1 MCAGKRRKTPA
12 DTLAR
17 TRILLAQTRTV
28 IAGVV
33 AEQGPARVAVTKVGA
48 DRLAADFHAGNEDDL
63 VVGQL
68 RLDVCTYLDSE
79 NRIVDAQ
86 MRIIVVAE
94 HHVSA
99 VGVHAGMARDDP
111 TVLEVDVFDED
122 LLAGAQRL
130 DVVADLFAVDSGG
143 ERQRIDRKRRQAV
156 RRLMDADITLA
167 LAARGKIFH
176 FLGGTQMSVGFEAL
190 DFLVREELLIRRY
203 FVLRLVQTCE
213 DTELDIARIVA
224 DRRNRAESQIDPAA
238 VHLMFERHQFV
249 GNTSLEDVAH
259 ALILQQDIF
268 VQTQRLNLIPRKFP
282 FLELITV
289 SELGDTSLVVE
300 FVVGDLFGQGAVLI
314 LAFADLDDGI
324 EDTVEF
330 FDSDPE
336 ETSAQVGRASVLVAK
351 VLEKGSQNRSVVER
365 KGSAPIAR
373 SRAHG
378 VELSRLLVHFA
389 DQTQIVRL
397 FVEDGQHVLR

>member
-12 DTLAR
+12 DALAR

-33 AEQGPARVAVTKVGA
+33 AEQRPARVAVTKVGA
-48 DRLAADFHAGNEDDL
+48 DRLAADFHAGDEDDL

-111 TVLEVDVFDED
+111 AILEVDVFDED
-122 LLAGAQRL
+122 FLAGAQRL

-143 ERQRIDRKRRQAV
+143 ERQRIDWKRRQAV

-176 FLGGTQMSVGFEAL
+176 FLDGTQMSVGFEAL
-190 DFLVREELLIRRY
+190 DFLVREKLLIRRY

-224 DRRNRAESQIDPAA
+224 DRRNRAEAQIDPAA

-249 GNTSLEDVAH
+249 GDTSLEDVTH
-259 ALILQQDIF
+259 ALILQQDFF
-268 VQTQRLNLIPRKFP
+268 VQAQRLNLIPRKFP
-282 FLELITV
+282 FLELIAV
-289 SELGDTSLVVE
+289 GELGDTPLVVE
-300 FVVGDLFGQGAVLI
+300 FVVGNLFGQGAVLI
-314 LAFADLDDGI
+314 FAFTDLDDGV

-330 FDSDPE
+330 FGTDPK

-351 VLEKGSQNRSVVER
+351 VLEKGSQNRSAVER

-389 DQTQIVRL
+389 D
-397 FVEDGQHVLR
+397 

>member
-12 DTLAR
+12 DALAR
-17 TRILLAQTRTV
+17 TRVLLAQTRTV

-111 TVLEVDVFDED
+111 AVLEVDVFDED

-143 ERQRIDRKRRQAV
+143 ERQRIDWKRRQAV

-176 FLGGTQMSVGFEAL
+176 FLDGTQMSVGFEAL
-190 DFLVREELLIRRY
+190 DFLVREKLLIRRY

-224 DRRNRAESQIDPAA
+224 DRRNRAEAQIDPAA

-249 GNTSLEDVAH
+249 GDTSLEDVTH
-259 ALILQQDIF
+259 ALILQQDFF
-268 VQTQRLNLIPRKFP
+268 VQAQRLNLIPRKFP
-282 FLELITV
+282 FLELIAV
-289 SELGDTSLVVE
+289 GELGDTPLVVE
-300 FVVGDLFGQGAVLI
+300 FVVGNLFGQGAVLI
-314 LAFADLDDGI
+314 FAFTDLDDGV

-330 FDSDPE
+330 FGTDPK

-351 VLEKGSQNRSVVER
+351 VLEKGSQNRSAVER

-389 DQTQIVRL
+389 D
-397 FVEDGQHVLR
+397 

>member
-12 DTLAR
+12 DALAR
-17 TRILLAQTRTV
+17 TRVLLAQTRTV

-48 DRLAADFHAGNEDDL
+48 DRLAADFHAGDEDDL
-63 VVGQL
+63 VVGQF

-143 ERQRIDRKRRQAV
+143 ERQRIDQKRRQAV

-224 DRRNRAESQIDPAA
+224 DRRNRAEAQIDPVA

-259 ALILQQDIF
+259 ALILQQDLF

>member
-12 DTLAR
+12 DALAR

-33 AEQGPARVAVTKVGA
+33 AEQRPARVAVTKVGA
-48 DRLAADFHAGNEDDL
+48 DRLAADFHAGDEDDL

-99 VGVHAGMARDDP
+99 VGVHACMARDDP

-224 DRRNRAESQIDPAA
+224 DRRNRAEAQIDPAA

-249 GNTSLEDVAH
+249 GDTSLEDVAH
-259 ALILQQDIF
+259 ALILQQDFF
-268 VQTQRLNLIPRKFP
+268 VQAQRLNLIPRELP
-282 FLELITV
+282 LLELIAV
-289 SELGDTSLVVE
+289 GELGDTPLVVE

-330 FDSDPE
+330 FDSDPK

-351 VLEKGSQNRSVVER
+351 IFEKGSQNRSAVER

-378 VELSRLLVHFA
+378 VELSRLLVHLA

>member
-12 DTLAR
+12 DALAR
-17 TRILLAQTRTV
+17 TRVLLAQTRTV

-48 DRLAADFHAGNEDDL
+48 DRLAADFHAGDEDDL

-111 TVLEVDVFDED
+111 AILEVDVFDED
-122 LLAGAQRL
+122 FLAGAQRL

-143 ERQRIDRKRRQAV
+143 ERQRIDWKRRQAV

-190 DFLVREELLIRRY
+190 DFLVREKLLIRRY

-224 DRRNRAESQIDPAA
+224 DRRNRAEAQIDPAA

-249 GNTSLEDVAH
+249 GDTSLEDVTH
-259 ALILQQDIF
+259 ALILQQDFF
-268 VQTQRLNLIPRKFP
+268 VQAQRLNLIPRKFP
-282 FLELITV
+282 FLELIAV
-289 SELGDTSLVVE
+289 GELGDTPLVVE
-300 FVVGDLFGQGAVLI
+300 FVVGNLFGQGAVLI
-314 LAFADLDDGI
+314 FAFTDLDDGV

-330 FDSDPE
+330 FGTDPK

-351 VLEKGSQNRSVVER
+351 VLEKGSQNRSAVER

-378 VELSRLLVHFA
+378 VELSRLLVHLA

>member
-12 DTLAR
+12 DALAR
-17 TRILLAQTRTV
+17 TRVLLAQTRTV

-111 TVLEVDVFDED
+111 AVLEVDVFDED

-143 ERQRIDRKRRQAV
+143 ERQRIDWKRRQAV

-224 DRRNRAESQIDPAA
+224 DRRNRAEAQIDPAA

-249 GNTSLEDVAH
+249 GDTSLEDVTH
-259 ALILQQDIF
+259 ALILQQDFF
-268 VQTQRLNLIPRKFP
+268 VQAQRLNLIPRKFP
-282 FLELITV
+282 FLELIAV
-289 SELGDTSLVVE
+289 GELGDTPLVVE

-314 LAFADLDDGI
+314 FAFADLDDGI

-330 FDSDPE
+330 FGTDPK

-351 VLEKGSQNRSVVER
+351 VLEKGSQNRSAVER

>member
-12 DTLAR
+12 DALAR

-33 AEQGPARVAVTKVGA
+33 AEQRPARVAVTKVGA
-48 DRLAADFHAGNEDDL
+48 DRLAADFHAGDEDDL

-99 VGVHAGMARDDP
+99 VGVHACMARDDP

-143 ERQRIDRKRRQAV
+143 ERQRIDRKRRQTV

-249 GNTSLEDVAH
+249 GDTSLEDVAH
-259 ALILQQDIF
+259 ALILQQDFF
-268 VQTQRLNLIPRKFP
+268 VQAQRLNLIPRELP
-282 FLELITV
+282 LLELIAV
-289 SELGDTSLVVE
+289 GELGDTPLVVE

-330 FDSDPE
+330 FDSDPK

-351 VLEKGSQNRSVVER
+351 VLEKGSQNRSAVER

-378 VELSRLLVHFA
+378 VELSRLLVHLA

>member
-12 DTLAR
+12 DALAR
-17 TRILLAQTRTV
+17 TRVLLAQTRTV

-111 TVLEVDVFDED
+111 AILEVDVFDED
-122 LLAGAQRL
+122 FLAGAQRL

-143 ERQRIDRKRRQAV
+143 ERQRIDWKRRQAV

-176 FLGGTQMSVGFEAL
+176 FLDGTQMSVGFEAL
-190 DFLVREELLIRRY
+190 DFLVREKLLIRRY

-224 DRRNRAESQIDPAA
+224 DRRNRAEAQIDPAA

-249 GNTSLEDVAH
+249 GDTSLEDVTH
-259 ALILQQDIF
+259 ALILQQDFF
-268 VQTQRLNLIPRKFP
+268 VQAQRLNLIPRKFP
-282 FLELITV
+282 FLELIAV
-289 SELGDTSLVVE
+289 GELGDTPLVVE
-300 FVVGDLFGQGAVLI
+300 FVVGNLFGQGAVLI
-314 LAFADLDDGI
+314 FAFTDLDDGV

-330 FDSDPE
+330 FGTDPK

-351 VLEKGSQNRSVVER
+351 VLEKGSQNRSAVER

-389 DQTQIVRL
+389 D
-397 FVEDGQHVLR
+397 

>member
-12 DTLAR
+12 DALAR
-17 TRILLAQTRTV
+17 TRVLLAQTRTV

-111 TVLEVDVFDED
+111 AILEVDVFDED
-122 LLAGAQRL
+122 FLAGAQRL

-143 ERQRIDRKRRQAV
+143 ERQRIDWKRRQAV

-176 FLGGTQMSVGFEAL
+176 FLDGTQMSVGFEAL
-190 DFLVREELLIRRY
+190 DFLVREKLLIRRY

-224 DRRNRAESQIDPAA
+224 DRRNRAEAQIDPAA

-249 GNTSLEDVAH
+249 GDTSLEDVTH
-259 ALILQQDIF
+259 ALILQQDFF
-268 VQTQRLNLIPRKFP
+268 VQAQRLNLIPRKFP
-282 FLELITV
+282 FLELIAV
-289 SELGDTSLVVE
+289 GELGDTPLVVE
-300 FVVGDLFGQGAVLI
+300 FVVGNLFGQGAVLI
-314 LAFADLDDGI
+314 FAFTDLDDGV

-330 FDSDPE
+330 FGTDPK

-351 VLEKGSQNRSVVER
+351 VLEKGSQNRSAVER
-365 KGSAPIAR
+365 KGSAPITR

-389 DQTQIVRL
+389 D
-397 FVEDGQHVLR
+397 

>member
-12 DTLAR
+12 DALAR

-33 AEQGPARVAVTKVGA
+33 AEQRPARVAVTKVGA
-48 DRLAADFHAGNEDDL
+48 DRLAADFHAGDEDDL

-99 VGVHAGMARDDP
+99 VGVHACMARDDP

-249 GNTSLEDVAH
+249 GDTSLEDVAH
-259 ALILQQDIF
+259 ALILQQDFF
-268 VQTQRLNLIPRKFP
+268 VQAQRLNLIPRKFP
-282 FLELITV
+282 FLELIAV
-289 SELGDTSLVVE
+289 GELGDTPLVVE
-300 FVVGDLFGQGAVLI
+300 FVVGNLFGQGAVLI
-314 LAFADLDDGI
+314 FAFTDLDDGV

-330 FDSDPE
+330 FGTDPK

-351 VLEKGSQNRSVVER
+351 VLEKGSQNRSAVER

-389 DQTQIVRL
+389 D
-397 FVEDGQHVLR
+397 

>member
-99 VGVHAGMARDDP
+99 VGVHACMARDDP

-249 GNTSLEDVAH
+249 GDTSLEDVAH
-259 ALILQQDIF
+259 ALILQQDFF
-268 VQTQRLNLIPRKFP
+268 VQAQRLNLIPRKFP
-282 FLELITV
+282 FLELIAV
-289 SELGDTSLVVE
+289 GELGDTPLVVE

-330 FDSDPE
+330 FDSDPK

-351 VLEKGSQNRSVVER
+351 VLEKGSQNRSAVER

-378 VELSRLLVHFA
+378 VELSRLLVHLA

>member
-12 DTLAR
+12 DALAR
-17 TRILLAQTRTV
+17 TRVLLAQTRTV

-63 VVGQL
+63 VVGQFC
-68 RLDVCTYLDSE
+68 LDVCTYLDSE

-111 TVLEVDVFDED
+111 AVLEVDVFDED

-130 DVVADLFAVDSGG
+130 DVVADLFAVDSSG

-203 FVLRLVQTCE
+203 FVLRLVQACE

-249 GNTSLEDVAH
+249 GDTSLEDVTH
-259 ALILQQDIF
+259 ALILQQDFF
-268 VQTQRLNLIPRKFP
+268 VQAQRLNLIPRKFP
-282 FLELITV
+282 FLELIAV
-289 SELGDTSLVVE
+289 GELGDTPLVVE
-300 FVVGDLFGQGAVLI
+300 FVVGDLFDQGAVLI
-314 LAFADLDDGI
+314 FAFADLDDGI

-330 FDSDPE
+330 FGTDPK

-351 VLEKGSQNRSVVER
+351 VLEKGSQNRSAVER

>member
-12 DTLAR
+12 DALAR
-17 TRILLAQTRTV
+17 TRVLLAQTRTV

-111 TVLEVDVFDED
+111 AILEVDVFDED
-122 LLAGAQRL
+122 FLAGAQRL

-143 ERQRIDRKRRQAV
+143 ERQRIDWKRRQAV

-176 FLGGTQMSVGFEAL
+176 FLDGTQMYVGFEAL
-190 DFLVREELLIRRY
+190 DFLVREKLLIRRY

-224 DRRNRAESQIDPAA
+224 DRRNRAEAQIDPAA

-249 GNTSLEDVAH
+249 GDTSLEDVTH
-259 ALILQQDIF
+259 ALILQQDFF
-268 VQTQRLNLIPRKFP
+268 VQAQRLNLIPRKFP
-282 FLELITV
+282 FLELIAV
-289 SELGDTSLVVE
+289 GELGDTPLVVE

-330 FDSDPE
+330 FDSDPK

-351 VLEKGSQNRSVVER
+351 VLEKGSQNRSAVER

-389 DQTQIVRL
+389 D
-397 FVEDGQHVLR
+397 

>member
-12 DTLAR
+12 DALAR
-17 TRILLAQTRTV
+17 TRVLLAQTRTV

-48 DRLAADFHAGNEDDL
+48 DRLAADFHAGDEDDL
-63 VVGQL
+63 VVGQF

-224 DRRNRAESQIDPAA
+224 DRRNRAEAQIDPVA

-259 ALILQQDIF
+259 ALILQQDFF

-289 SELGDTSLVVE
+289 SELGDTPLVVE
-300 FVVGDLFGQGAVLI
+300 FVVGDLFGQGAILI

>member
-12 DTLAR
+12 DALAR
-17 TRILLAQTRTV
+17 TRVLLAQTRTV

-63 VVGQL
+63 VVGQFC
-68 RLDVCTYLDSE
+68 LDVCTYLDSE

-111 TVLEVDVFDED
+111 AVLEVDVFDED
-122 LLAGAQRL
+122 LLAGAQCL

-156 RRLMDADITLA
+156 RSLMDADITLA
-167 LAARGKIFH
+167 LAARGKIFY
-176 FLGGTQMSVGFEAL
+176 FLDGTQMSVGFEAL

-238 VHLMFERHQFV
+238 VHLMFERHQLV

-259 ALILQQDIF
+259 ALILQQDFF

-282 FLELITV
+282 FLELIAV
-289 SELGDTSLVVE
+289 GELGDTPLVVE

-314 LAFADLDDGI
+314 FAFADLDDGI

-330 FDSDPE
+330 FGTDPK

-351 VLEKGSQNRSVVER
+351 VLEKGSQNRSAVER

>member
-12 DTLAR
+12 DALAR
-17 TRILLAQTRTV
+17 TRVLLAQTRTV

-111 TVLEVDVFDED
+111 AILEVDVFDED
-122 LLAGAQRL
+122 FLAGAQRL

-143 ERQRIDRKRRQAV
+143 ERQRIDWKRRQAV

-176 FLGGTQMSVGFEAL
+176 FLDGTQMSVGFEAL
-190 DFLVREELLIRRY
+190 DFLVREELFIRRY
-203 FVLRLVQTCE
+203 FVLRLVQACE

-224 DRRNRAESQIDPAA
+224 DRRNRAEAQIDPAA

-249 GNTSLEDVAH
+249 GDTSLEDVTH
-259 ALILQQDIF
+259 ALILQQDFF
-268 VQTQRLNLIPRKFP
+268 VQAQRLNLIPRKFP
-282 FLELITV
+282 FLELIAV
-289 SELGDTSLVVE
+289 GELGDTPLVVE
-300 FVVGDLFGQGAVLI
+300 FVVGNLFGQGAVLI
-314 LAFADLDDGI
+314 FAFTDLDDGV

-330 FDSDPE
+330 FGTDPK

-351 VLEKGSQNRSVVER
+351 VLEKGSQNRSAVER

-389 DQTQIVRL
+389 D
-397 FVEDGQHVLR
+397 

>member
-12 DTLAR
+12 DALAR

-33 AEQGPARVAVTKVGA
+33 AEQRPARVAVTKVGA
-48 DRLAADFHAGNEDDL
+48 DRLAADFHAGDEDDL

-99 VGVHAGMARDDP
+99 VGVHACMARDDP

-176 FLGGTQMSVGFEAL
+176 FLDGTQMPVGFKTL
-190 DFLVREELLIRRY
+190 DLLVREKLLIRRY

-249 GNTSLEDVAH
+249 GDTSLEDVAH
-259 ALILQQDIF
+259 ALILQQDFF
-268 VQTQRLNLIPRKFP
+268 VQAQRLNLIPRELP
-282 FLELITV
+282 LLELIAV
-289 SELGDTSLVVE
+289 GELGDTPLVVE
-300 FVVGDLFGQGAVLI
+300 FVVGNLFGQGAVLI
-314 LAFADLDDGI
+314 FAFTDLDDGV

-330 FDSDPE
+330 FGTDPK

-351 VLEKGSQNRSVVER
+351 VLEKGSQNRSAVER

-389 DQTQIVRL
+389 D
-397 FVEDGQHVLR
+397 

>member
-12 DTLAR
+12 DALAR
-17 TRILLAQTRTV
+17 TRVLLAQTRTV

-48 DRLAADFHAGNEDDL
+48 DRLAADFHAGDEDDL

-111 TVLEVDVFDED
+111 AVLEVDVFDED

-249 GNTSLEDVAH
+249 GDTSLEDVAH
-259 ALILQQDIF
+259 ALILQQDFF
-268 VQTQRLNLIPRKFP
+268 VQAQRLNLIPRELP
-282 FLELITV
+282 LLELIAV
-289 SELGDTSLVVE
+289 GELGDTPLVVE

-330 FDSDPE
+330 FDSDPK

-351 VLEKGSQNRSVVER
+351 IFEKGSQNRSAVER

-378 VELSRLLVHFA
+378 VELSRLLVHLA

>member
-12 DTLAR
+12 DALAR
-17 TRILLAQTRTV
+17 TRVLLAQTRTV

-33 AEQGPARVAVTKVGA
+33 AEQRPARVAVTKVGA
-48 DRLAADFHAGNEDDL
+48 NRLAADFHAGDEDDL
-63 VVGQL
+63 VVGQF

-79 NRIVDAQ
+79 NRIVDTQ

-99 VGVHAGMARDDP
+99 VGVHAGMTRDDP
-111 TVLEVDVFDED
+111 AVLEVDVFDKD

-130 DVVADLFAVDSGG
+130 DVVADLFAVDSSG

-203 FVLRLVQTCE
+203 FVLRLVQACE

-249 GNTSLEDVAH
+249 GDTSLEDVTH
-259 ALILQQDIF
+259 ALILQQDFF
-268 VQTQRLNLIPRKFP
+268 VQAQRLNLIPRKFP
-282 FLELITV
+282 FLELIAV
-289 SELGDTSLVVE
+289 GELGDTPLVVE
-300 FVVGDLFGQGAVLI
+300 FVVGDLFDQGAVLI
-314 LAFADLDDGI
+314 FAFADLDDGI

-330 FDSDPE
+330 FDSDPK

-351 VLEKGSQNRSVVER
+351 VFEKGS
-365 KGSAPIAR
+365 
-373 SRAHG
+373 
-378 VELSRLLVHFA
+378 
-389 DQTQIVRL
+389 
-397 FVEDGQHVLR
+397 

>member
-1 MCAGKRRKTPA
+1 M
-12 DTLAR
+12 
-17 TRILLAQTRTV
+17 
-28 IAGVV
+28 
-33 AEQGPARVAVTKVGA
+33 
-48 DRLAADFHAGNEDDL
+48 
-63 VVGQL
+63 
-68 RLDVCTYLDSE
+68 
-79 NRIVDAQ
+79 
-86 MRIIVVAE
+86 
-94 HHVSA
+94 
-99 VGVHAGMARDDP
+99 
-111 TVLEVDVFDED
+111 DVFDED

-143 ERQRIDRKRRQAV
+143 ERQRIDRKRRQTV

-167 LAARGKIFH
+167 LAPRGKIFH
-176 FLGGTQMSVGFEAL
+176 FLGGTQMSVGFETL

-249 GNTSLEDVAH
+249 GNTSFEDVAH
-259 ALILQQDIF
+259 ALIVQQDLL
-268 VQTQRLNLIPRKFP
+268 VQAQRLNLIPRKFP
-282 FLELITV
+282 FLELIAV
-289 SELGDTSLVVE
+289 GELGDTPLVVE
-300 FVVGDLFGQGAVLI
+300 FVVGDLFGQRAVLI
-314 LAFADLDDGI
+314 LAFADLDDGV

-330 FDSDPE
+330 FGTDPK

-351 VLEKGSQNRSVVER
+351 VLEKGSQNRSAVER

-378 VELSRLLVHFA
+378 VELSRLLVHLA

>member
-12 DTLAR
+12 DALAR
-17 TRILLAQTRTV
+17 TRVLLAQTRTV

-48 DRLAADFHAGNEDDL
+48 DRLAADFHAGDEDDL

-111 TVLEVDVFDED
+111 AVLEVDVFDED

-130 DVVADLFAVDSGG
+130 DVVADLFAVDSSG

-249 GNTSLEDVAH
+249 GNTSFEDVAH
-259 ALILQQDIF
+259 ALIVQQDLL
-268 VQTQRLNLIPRKFP
+268 VQAQRLNLIPRKFP
-282 FLELITV
+282 LLELIAV
-289 SELGDTSLVVE
+289 GELGDTPLVVE
-300 FVVGDLFGQGAVLI
+300 FVVGDLFGQRAVLI
-314 LAFADLDDGI
+314 LAFADLDDGV

-330 FDSDPE
+330 FGTDPK

-351 VLEKGSQNRSVVER
+351 VLEKGSQNRSAVER

-378 VELSRLLVHFA
+378 VELSRLLVHLA

>member
-12 DTLAR
+12 DALAR
-17 TRILLAQTRTV
+17 TRVLLAQTRTV

-48 DRLAADFHAGNEDDL
+48 DRLAADFHAGDEDDL

-111 TVLEVDVFDED
+111 AVLEVDVFDED

-130 DVVADLFAVDSGG
+130 DVVADLFAVDSSG

-249 GNTSLEDVAH
+249 GNTSFEDVAH
-259 ALILQQDIF
+259 ALIVQQDLL
-268 VQTQRLNLIPRKFP
+268 VQAQRLNLIPRKFP
-282 FLELITV
+282 LLELIAV
-289 SELGDTSLVVE
+289 GELGDTPLVVE
-300 FVVGDLFGQGAVLI
+300 FVVGDLFGQRAVLI
-314 LAFADLDDGI
+314 LAFADLDDGV

-330 FDSDPE
+330 FGTDPK

-351 VLEKGSQNRSVVER
+351 VLEKGSQNRSAVER

>member
-12 DTLAR
+12 DALAR
-17 TRILLAQTRTV
+17 TRVLLAQTRTV

-68 RLDVCTYLDSE
+68 RLNVCTYLDSE

-86 MRIIVVAE
+86 MWIIVVAE

-99 VGVHAGMARDDP
+99 VGVHACMARDDP

-176 FLGGTQMSVGFEAL
+176 FLGRAQMSVGFEAL

-213 DTELDIARIVA
+213 DTELDVACIVT
-224 DRRNRAESQIDPAA
+224 DRRDRAESQIDPAA

-259 ALILQQDIF
+259 ALILQQDFF
-268 VQTQRLNLIPRKFP
+268 VQAQRLNLIPRELP
-282 FLELITV
+282 FLELIAV
-289 SELGDTSLVVE
+289 GELGDTPFVVE

-314 LAFADLDDGI
+314 FAFADLDDGV

-330 FDSDPE
+330 FGTDPK
-336 ETSAQVGRASVLVAK
+336 ETSAQIGRASVLVAK
-351 VLEKGSQNRSVVER
+351 VLEKGS
-365 KGSAPIAR
+365 
-373 SRAHG
+373 
-378 VELSRLLVHFA
+378 
-389 DQTQIVRL
+389 
-397 FVEDGQHVLR
+397 

>member
-12 DTLAR
+12 DALAR
-17 TRILLAQTRTV
+17 TRVLLAQTRTV

-111 TVLEVDVFDED
+111 AILEVDVFDED
-122 LLAGAQRL
+122 FLAGAQRL

-143 ERQRIDRKRRQAV
+143 ERQRIDWKRRQAV

-176 FLGGTQMSVGFEAL
+176 FLDGTQMSVGFEAL
-190 DFLVREELLIRRY
+190 DLLVREKLLIRRY

-249 GNTSLEDVAH
+249 GDTSLEDVTH
-259 ALILQQDIF
+259 ALILQQDFF
-268 VQTQRLNLIPRKFP
+268 VQAQRLNLIPRKFP
-282 FLELITV
+282 FLELIAV
-289 SELGDTSLVVE
+289 GELGDTPLVVE
-300 FVVGDLFGQGAVLI
+300 FVVGNLFGQGAVLI
-314 LAFADLDDGI
+314 FAFTDLDDGV

-330 FDSDPE
+330 FGTDPK

-351 VLEKGSQNRSVVER
+351 VLEKGSQNRSAVER

-389 DQTQIVRL
+389 D
-397 FVEDGQHVLR
+397 